1 MPKPNLLTKILLAV
15 VIVAG
20 FAAFLWWR
28 QSVDDR
34 LGYCQT
40 PQQTCINREGFAVG
54 EPCECH
60 GMGGGV
66 FGLELD
72 GKGHPEAIETRPHAG
87 HNRDAGVPSRRPQPL
102 YASPTH
108 ERMRRP

>member
-15 VIVAG
+15 VIVVG

-54 EPCECH
+54 
-60 GMGGGV
+60 
-66 FGLELD
+66 
-72 GKGHPEAIETRPHAG
+72 
-87 HNRDAGVPSRRPQPL
+87 
-102 YASPTH
+102 
-108 ERMRRP
+108 

>member
-1 MPKPNLLTKILLAV
+1 MPKPNLLTTILVAILVLAAFGV
-15 VIVAG
+15 
-20 FAAFLWWR
+20 FLWWR

-40 PQQTCINREGFAVG
+40 PQQTCINREGFGAG

-66 FGLELD
+66 FGLD
-72 GKGHPEAIETRPHAG
+72 STGKVIPRP
-87 HNRDAGVPSRRPQPL
+87 
-102 YASPTH
+102 
-108 ERMRRP
+108 

>member
-1 MPKPNLLTKILLAV
+1 MPKPNLLTKILLAI

-20 FAAFLWWR
+20 FGAFLWWR

-34 LGYCQT
+34 LGYCET

-66 FGLELD
+66 FGLNST
-72 GKGHPEAIETRPHAG
+72 GKVIPRP
-87 HNRDAGVPSRRPQPL
+87 
-102 YASPTH
+102 
-108 ERMRRP
+108 

>member
-66 FGLELD
+66 FGLD
-72 GKGHPEAIETRPHAG
+72 STGKVIPRP
-87 HNRDAGVPSRRPQPL
+87 
-102 YASPTH
+102 
-108 ERMRRP
+108 